1 MQAVRLLRT
10 VIGGRRAVRA
20 LPRTG
25 VHIERYVTVDA
36 PAAPRYRLPDMECA
50 RVFVVQLT
58 GGRTVVMRPSEECGQ
73 DCRTVS
79 VRLREGSV
87 CESDGILLCS
97 SRRGQEGWF

>member
-1 MQAVRLLRT
+1 MWRCNRMSALRLLRKL
-10 VIGGRRAVRA
+10 IGGRAAFQA

-36 PAAPRYRLPDMECA
+36 PAALAYRLPDMECA

-58 GGRTVVMRPSEECGQ
+58 GSRTLVLRPSGECAQ

-79 VRLREGSV
+79 VRMREGSV
-87 CESDGILLCS
+87 REFSGINLC
-97 SRRGQEGWF
+97 